1 MSYILAFDQGT
12 TSSRTIIFN
21 RNSEVISVAQKE
33 YAQIFPISG
42 WVEHD
47 PLEIWA
53 TQIETAVKALRQADL
68 QAQDIAAVGIANQR
82 ETIVCWNRFT
92 GIPIYNA
99 IVWQDRRTSAF
110 CDEIRAQYGNII
122 TDKAGLE
129 TDAYFSA
136 SKIRWILEN
145 VAGARELAEKG
156 ELLCGTID
164 SWLVWKLTGGRQH
177 LTDVSNASR
186 TLLLNIKTLDWD
198 EDLLRI
204 FDVPRTILP
213 EICSSSEI
221 FGEISAIEEMKGIPL
236 AGLAGDQQAALFGQT
251 CFSAGMSKNTYGT
264 GCFML
269 QNTGNQPVESN
280 HRLLTTIAWQI
291 GGVTEYALEGS
302 VFVGGAVVQWLRD
315 GLEIIKTSKDVEM
328 LADSVTDSNGV
339 YFVPAFAGLG
349 APHWNQEARGLIA
362 GLTRGTTKAHI
373 ARAAVESIAFQ
384 TADLLEAMKRDS
396 AAAIN
401 ELRVDGGAS
410 ENDGLLQFQADILQM
425 PVLRSKITETTALG
439 AAYLAG
445 LAVGLWRTKDE
456 LSVQHQTERIFE
468 PRISA
473 AKAEELKAGWKNAVR
488 RALS

>member
-122 TDKAGLE
+122 TDKTGLE

-264 GCFML
+264 GCFIL

-456 LSVQHQTERIFE
+456 LSIQYQTERIFE

>member
-122 TDKAGLE
+122 TDKTGLE

-396 AAAIN
+396 AAAIS
-401 ELRVDGGAS
+401 ELRVDGGGS